1 MNAFGDGVWFDTA
14 AVSFLGLRV
23 SANMT
28 VLRLSDGGLF
38 LYSPIPLTDERRA
51 FVDTLGPVK
60 HVYSPNL
67 WHHLRV
73 GDWKAAYPA
82 ATLHAPKGLP
92 KKRPDL
98 KIDRFHDDA
107 VIDSAIVELPLK
119 GFMQERCV
127 LHKPSRT
134 LVVADVIANFG
145 SSRHFW
151 TRTYMK
157 LMGFHDRVGV
167 SRLVKATFDAQNVRT
182 LLEHDWDALVVGH
195 GKPLKTGGKE
205 ALAAVYGR

>member
-1 MNAFGDGVWFDTA
+1 VTPFADGVWFDSA
-14 AVSFLGLRV
+14 PVSFLGLRV

-28 VLRLSDGGLF
+28 VLRLSDGGLL
-38 LYSPIPLTDERRA
+38 LYSPIPLTPERRA
-51 FVDTLGPVK
+51 AVDALGPVK

-98 KIDRFHDDA
+98 KIDRLHDDA
-107 VIDSAIVELPLK
+107 PIDPAVQELPLK
-119 GFMQERCV
+119 GFMQERCM

-134 LVVADVIANFG
+134 LVVADVIANLG
-145 SSRHFW
+145 ASDHWW
-151 TRTYMK
+151 TRAYMK
-157 LMGFHDRVGV
+157 TMGFYDRVGV
-167 SRLVKATFDAQNVRT
+167 SRIVKASFEATNVRT
-182 LLEHDWDALVVGH
+182 LLDHDWDALVVGH
-195 GKPLKTGGKE
+195 GTPLKTGGRE
-205 ALAAVYGR
+205 ALARVY